1 MAIEGLAETRSLCEG
16 GVRQVV
22 RIALTP
28 LRVVTGATGLRRIG
42 RIDPHTEI
50 MAGSGVGGGGVL
62 SLIYDQHIA
71 ILKKF

>member
-1 MAIEGLAETRSLCEG
+1 M
-16 GVRQVV
+16 V

-50 MAGSGVGGGGVL
+50 TARGGRGRGEGEGGGCRGGGGLVSHL
-62 SLIYDQHIA
+62 WSTHCHP
-71 ILKKF
+71 